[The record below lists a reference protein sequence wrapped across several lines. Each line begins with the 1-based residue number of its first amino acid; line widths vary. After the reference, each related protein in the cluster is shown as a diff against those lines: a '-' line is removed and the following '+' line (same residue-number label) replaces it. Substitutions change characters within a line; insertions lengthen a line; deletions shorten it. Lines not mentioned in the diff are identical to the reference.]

1 MNRRLMEL
9 NHVSESEM
17 LPSDRVGEAESAI
30 VELAQMVSDNE
41 VNIEDLTN
49 AVIELAELIGG

>member
-9 NHVSESEM
+9 NHVSENEM
-17 LPSDRVGEAESAI
+17 RPSDRVGEAENAI

>member
-9 NHVSESEM
+9 NHVSENEM
-17 LPSDRVGEAESAI
+17 QPADRVGEAENAI
-30 VELAQMVSDNE
+30 VELAQMISDNE

>member
-9 NHVSESEM
+9 NHVSENEM
-17 LPSDRVGEAESAI
+17 RPADRVGEAENAI

>member
-1 MNRRLMEL
+1 MNKRLMEL
-9 NHVSESEM
+9 NHVSENEM
-17 LPSDRVGEAESAI
+17 CPADRVGEAENAI

>member
-9 NHVSESEM
+9 NHVNENEM
-17 LPSDRVGEAESAI
+17 QPADRVGEAETAI